1 MNKTLL
7 LIIVDFLFLNLIALT
22 RWDRAEP
29 AAARRPPVPAVSA
42 NAATKDEDLM
52 AAMKQSLQDEA
63 ATRAQLEHRLAAQD
77 QTIAAREQ
85 NLAQVESERAT
96 LSTRL
101 AETRQAEADL
111 SQKYASAAQA
121 AALTQSQLAE
131 LQRELDARRAESDR
145 QKRALA
151 ELERRE
157 ATARKQIEGLT
168 VAVVVGE
175 QEKQQLQQQAAQ
187 LQTQVQTERAE
198 RLKVEQA
205 NTQLAEGVGQLAQ
218 NSGEL
223 SKEIRDNRPINAN
236 VLFNDFLANR
246 VAATFTVARHGLFG
260 ETTRSRESHT
270 MFTTDGKQVYALV
283 HVADTAFVFSDLG
296 TDWEKMSVGFDRPP
310 GYHSNGSRIE
320 FLAADPRVVVV
331 PVTPEQ
337 VTALGAK
344 VYPLAVDPFKFQD
357 AVLINGSGK
366 GYGEV
371 GFKLDDTHPGYVRVD
386 NRLFKRIFGDFA
398 PSRGD
403 LVISRSGELLGIMVN
418 RDYCVLVKDFT
429 PVQTFLTG
437 DNTAAQHTGAV
448 LDGLSARVLAMPLD
462 LQ

>member
-22 RWDRAEP
+22 RWEKSEP
-29 AAARRPPVPAVSA
+29 APSRRPPVPALSA
-42 NAATKDEDLM
+42 NAATKDDDLV
-52 AAMKQSLQDEA
+52 AAMKQALGDEA
-63 ATRAQLEHRLAAQD
+63 AARRQIEQKLASQD
-77 QTIAAREQ
+77 LAIAAREQ
-85 NLAQVESERAT
+85 SLARVESERAT
-96 LSTRL
+96 LAANLADTRK
-101 AETRQAEADL
+101 AEAEL
-111 SQKYASAAQA
+111 GEKYASAAREA
-121 AALTQSQLAE
+121 TLTQAQLAQ
-131 LQRELDARRAESDR
+131 LQREVEARRAEAER

-151 ELERRE
+151 DLEQKQ
-157 ATARKQIEGLT
+157 AAARKQIEGLT

-187 LQTQVQTERAE
+187 LQSQVQAERAE
-198 RLKVEQA
+198 RLKVEQT

-223 SKEIRDNRPINAN
+223 SREIRDHRPINAN
-236 VLFNDFLANR
+236 VLFNDYLANR
-246 VAATFTVARHGLFG
+246 VEATFSVARHGLFG
-260 ETTRSRESHT
+260 ETVRTRESRT
-270 MFTTDGKQVYALV
+270 VFTTDGRQVYALV
-283 HVADTAFVFSDLG
+283 EVADTAFTFSDLG
-296 TDWEKMSVGFDRPP
+296 TDWERMSVAFDRPP
-310 GYHSNGSRIE
+310 DYHSTGSRIE

-331 PVTPEQ
+331 PVTAAQ

-344 VYPLAVDPFKFQD
+344 VYPLAADPFKFPD
-357 AVLINGSGK
+357 ALLINGGGK

-371 GFKLDDTHPGYVRVD
+371 GFKLDDAHPGYVRVD

-403 LVISRSGELLGIMVN
+403 LVLSRSGELLGIMVN

-429 PVQTFLTG
+429 AAVTFRMGDSTG
-437 DNTAAQHTGAV
+437 AQHTGSA
-448 LDGLSARVLAMPLD
+448 LDGLSARVRAMPLD